1 MAKKYKISEGF
12 IKSFIGLFGNKQKP
26 KDIADLIDND
36 PILKQLDRKIGDLNR
51 TAADKIRKDP
61 TLLKLVKNAGI
72 EITGGY

>member
-12 IKSFIGLFGNKQKP
+12 VKTFLGLFGNKQKP

-36 PILKQLDRKIGDLNR
+36 PRLKQLDKKIGDLNR
-51 TAADKIRKDP
+51 AAADDIRSNPKM
-61 TLLKLVKNAGI
+61 LQLFKKWGI

>member
-12 IKSFIGLFGNKQKP
+12 IKTFLGLFGNKQKP

-36 PILKQLDRKIGDLNR
+36 PRLKQLDKKIGDLNR
-51 TAADKIRKDP
+51 AAADDIRNNPKM
-61 TLLKLVKNAGI
+61 LQLFKKWGI